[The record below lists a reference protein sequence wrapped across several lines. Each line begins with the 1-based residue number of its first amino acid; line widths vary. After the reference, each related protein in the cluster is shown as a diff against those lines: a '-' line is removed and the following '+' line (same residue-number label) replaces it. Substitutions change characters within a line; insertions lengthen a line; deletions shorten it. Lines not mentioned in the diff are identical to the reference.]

1 MDAFDF
7 SSKKII
13 VTGASSGVGR
23 EVAIQLSRSNAQ
35 VILIARREEELK
47 KTLSLMEGAAHS
59 YQVVDLSNF
68 DQTVMVVTEI
78 VKTDGKKID
87 GIAHCAGIAVPTTLR
102 MMTKTALDHT
112 LQTNFYSFAALLKC
126 AASKRLFQDG
136 GSVVGIS
143 SIGSVHGQPGNG
155 IYGAS
160 KGAMDAIMKC
170 AARELQPRGIRV
182 NTICPDGIKTEM
194 LANLAMN
201 RTKDGNSKSLPDNL
215 MLPEKVASIILS
227 LLSDSMQ
234 YVSGVSLTVDEAR
247 VRTR

>member
-59 YQVVDLSNF
+59 YQVADLSNF

-143 SIGSVHGQPGNG
+143 SIVSVHGQPGNG

-234 YVSGVSLTVDEAR
+234 YISGVSLTVDEAGAQM
-247 VRTR
+247 